1 MILGVP
7 SMQFIK
13 NEEQRK
19 LAGKMNFAN
28 MLLMRCSIQEDT
40 KKCNTKELKSSCL
53 ES

>member
-7 SMQFIK
+7 SMQFTK
-13 NEEQRK
+13 NEEKRR
-19 LAGKMNFAN
+19 LASKMNFAN
-28 MLLMRCSIQEDT
+28 RLLVKCSIQEDT